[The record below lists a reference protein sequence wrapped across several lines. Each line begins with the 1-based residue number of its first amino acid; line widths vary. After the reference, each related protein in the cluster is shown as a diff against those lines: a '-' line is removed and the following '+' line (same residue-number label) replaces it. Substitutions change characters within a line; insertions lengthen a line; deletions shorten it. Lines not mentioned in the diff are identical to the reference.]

1 MVMILHLLFY
11 VMPAP
16 GKSLTLSSM
25 TKKNKLEMGCYSAEI
40 SSVKVFPDTS
50 STYSIRQALQKRFG
64 IMWRCLCKDQVG
76 LFNKGRRL
84 FDEYDAFVAIVNEN
98 MISHTTP
105 YGFRS
110 ISISKPTSLIAKK
123 NLKKQELST
132 SIVDP
137 WPMLLHTTSEPALLS
152 LQTPSPQPTAISS
165 HNNQSG
171 TSSNSKTHAT
181 VYDGLD
187 FTDQFQRKAPEEK
200 DNVARQ
206 TVPYSSEQAYWLP
219 AMNVLVMKAGKQLRR
234 EDDTIRNLDAQ
245 INIMKV
251 LRCMFPLKLEMAV
264 RYQAE
269 SPSEWYNSSG
279 PSTSGVHPKCF
290 APGNVQLSGFLKVIP
305 PPKRV
310 HWPNQPGGKTTSGAN
325 KSAKRAPRNH
335 RSLRHFV
342 YIANYDMVDLLKGS
356 RTTNLYSISLNDM
369 MSASPVCLLT
379 KASSTKSWLW
389 HRRLN
394 HLNFGTL
401 NELARKNLVRG
412 LPMLKYDKDHLC
424 PSCQKEYQQERKY
437 VLVIVDDYT
446 RFGWVRFLRT
456 KDETPQV
463 IEKFIVKTQRALNA
477 TVRFVRTDNGT
488 EFVNKTL
495 DGWFESA
502 ESRYRY
508 FVGYA
513 PPRRRYRYLQQMN
526 AQIRKTFH
534 VAFDELTEG
543 LTSVQTSS
551 GLAPQQMTSV
561 SNSTELELTA
571 LQSGTARSA
580 LLDEIRRCV
589 KNKAR
594 LVAEGLSSGAGLIW
608 EAFAP
613 VASIRIDSDSSLLT
627 QRPDSE
633 SLYGLKQAPRAWYY
647 DKQSAFLIK
656 SGFTKGVGR
665 SLLSSR
671 EKAGKHLLL
680 EEILKMFVFDS
691 CTPMTSNGRKSPNL
705 DADKGG
711 KLIDPTRFR
720 GMAMPTEM
728 HLTAIKRIF
737 RYLKGTINMGL
748 WYSKD
753 SGFELK
759 AFADADYAGCHDT
772 RRRIPI
778 EERDV
783 VPPGCSIHTVI
794 IDPHGIRG

>member
-1 MVMILHLLFY
+1 VVQIVLWYLDSGCSRHMTGDRARLINFVEKFIGTVRFGNDDYAAIIGYGDYKLGDTIISRVYYVEGLKHNLFY
-11 VMPAP
+11 V
-16 GKSLTLSSM
+16 GQFCDGG
-25 TKKNKLEMGCYSAEI
+25 LEVA
-40 SSVKVFPDTS
+40 F
-50 STYSIRQALQKRFG
+50 RQHS
-64 IMWRCLCKDQVG
+64 C
-76 LFNKGRRL
+76 
-84 FDEYDAFVAIVNEN
+84 
-98 MISHTTP
+98 H
-105 YGFRS
+105 
-110 ISISKPTSLIAKK
+110 
-123 NLKKQELST
+123 
-132 SIVDP
+132 
-137 WPMLLHTTSEPALLS
+137 
-152 LQTPSPQPTAISS
+152 
-165 HNNQSG
+165 
-171 TSSNSKTHAT
+171 
-181 VYDGLD
+181 
-187 FTDQFQRKAPEEK
+187 
-200 DNVARQ
+200 
-206 TVPYSSEQAYWLP
+206 
-219 AMNVLVMKAGKQLRR
+219 
-234 EDDTIRNLDAQ
+234 IRN
-245 INIMKV
+245 
-251 LRCMFPLKLEMAV
+251 F
-264 RYQAE
+264 
-269 SPSEWYNSSG
+269 
-279 PSTSGVHPKCF
+279 
-290 APGNVQLSGFLKVIP
+290 
-305 PPKRV
+305 
-310 HWPNQPGGKTTSGAN
+310 
-325 KSAKRAPRNH
+325 
-335 RSLRHFV
+335 
-342 YIANYDMVDLLKGS
+342 DMVDLLNGS

-369 MSASPVCLLT
+369 LSASPVCLLT
-379 KASSTKSWLW
+379 KASLTKSWLW

-446 RFGWVRFLRT
+446 RFGWVRFLQT

-772 RRRIPI
+772 RRSGMIHRYYQELCSHPLDALSMRGLWICVQKI
-778 EERDV
+778 SDV
-783 VPPGCSIHTVI
+783 LCNQVLLLYACNSVQHSRLQAHRYTSSTLSKTRLKGALATLLPLLGVKQMSPETLKELQDESVSE
-794 IDPHGIRG
+794 